1 MTRPHILL
9 VIGAALAIIT
19 AASPP
24 LSAGD
29 PAIKPAM
36 LWPSDDPHPDLERVA
51 DAKGW
56 TLDQA
61 SAQLHAADV
70 VGKIASRIAAER
82 PEIFVGSALSKTPGG
97 PPLLYVKGPADAF
110 VRNLIAGGDIDILL
124 ADRQPYSFD
133 ELEARKLMVHRSLEA
148 AGFRNVVTGVN
159 IGGGGIIP
167 AAVAIE
173 PGLSTESGEILASV
187 PEDLRASVQLTVS
200 ERSSFRDTTSF
211 GGMWVTK
218 DGANYATSGWTVAK
232 WNGGTVTYGVTTA
245 GHAAG
250 ANGIVHP
257 GDGTHTFVFQ
267 AEHRGQWG
275 DIEWHTTN
283 VAEIPYFYY
292 TSGNTRPV
300 LSWES
305 RAGISV
311 GESVCQYGRASNAQD
326 CSVDVFDV
334 SIACTLSGVW
344 NDRLVQMN
352 GITSIPGD
360 SGGPWF
366 YDYNAYGSQKGWCN
380 NKDAWSV
387 ADLYDEALGVVFVT
401 Y

>member
-1 MTRPHILL
+1 MTRPQILL

-24 LSAGD
+24 VSAGD
-29 PAIKPAM
+29 
-36 LWPSDDPHPDLERVA
+36 R
-51 DAKGW
+51 
-56 TLDQA
+56 
-61 SAQLHAADV
+61 
-70 VGKIASRIAAER
+70 
-82 PEIFVGSALSKTPGG
+82 
-97 PPLLYVKGPADAF
+97 
-110 VRNLIAGGDIDILL
+110 
-124 ADRQPYSFD
+124 
-133 ELEARKLMVHRSLEA
+133 
-148 AGFRNVVTGVN
+148 
-159 IGGGGIIP
+159 
-167 AAVAIE
+167 
-173 PGLSTESGEILASV
+173 
-187 PEDLRASVQLTVS
+187 
-200 ERSSFRDTTSF
+200 
-211 GGMWVTK
+211 
-218 DGANYATSGWTVAK
+218 
-232 WNGGTVTYGVTTA
+232 
-245 GHAAG
+245 

-326 CSVDVFDV
+326 CSLDVFDV

-360 SGGPWF
+360 SGGP
-366 YDYNAYGSQKGWCN
+366 
-380 NKDAWSV
+380 
-387 ADLYDEALGVVFVT
+387 
-401 Y
+401 